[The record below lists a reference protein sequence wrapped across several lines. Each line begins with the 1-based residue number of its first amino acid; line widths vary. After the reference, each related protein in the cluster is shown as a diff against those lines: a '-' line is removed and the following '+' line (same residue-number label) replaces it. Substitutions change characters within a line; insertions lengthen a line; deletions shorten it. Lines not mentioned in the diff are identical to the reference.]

1 MNNHTIETVS
11 ALKTILRHG
20 PYVWPG
26 GYPIYFITR
35 DGEALSFDAVR
46 ENLQEVVGSI
56 RHKLNDGWLVV
67 AWDINYEDNNLICA
81 HTNESIE
88 CAYAED

>member
-1 MNNHTIETVS
+1 MNSHKIETVS

-20 PYVWPG
+20 PYAWPG
-26 GYPIYFITR
+26 GYPIYFITN

-46 ENLQEVVGSI
+46 EEFQQVIYSI
-56 RHKLNDGWLVV
+56 RHGLRDGWRVV
-67 AWDINYEDNNLICA
+67 AWDINYEDRDLICS